1 MILKQVI
8 RYENA
13 PAIEATWVLR
23 TQLPDVDVPASPALY
38 DGDGKEVVPAV
49 EAHTRPGEVVETVVR
64 CHAYSNHP
72 DQIAQ
77 LRADLGAD
85 AAQYEEMIAEVAA
98 TYTPPTPEPA
108 PVPPTCTR
116 RQGRLALLQA
126 GHLVAVESAITAI
139 ADPAQRM
146 AAQIEYEADTWE
158 RDNAFLQAMWA
169 QLCGTPEQLHDLF
182 RLAVT
187 L

>member
-1 MILKQVI
+1 MILQQLI
-8 RYENA
+8 RYTNA
-13 PAIEATWVLR
+13 DAIEATWV
-23 TQLPDVDVPASPALY
+23 DES
-38 DGDGKEVVPAV
+38 GAV
-49 EAHTRPGEVVETVVR
+49 IH

-72 DQIAQ
+72 EQMAQ

-85 AAQYEEMIAEVAA
+85 AAQYEALIAEVEA
-98 TYTPPTPEPA
+98 TYVPPEPEPA
-108 PVPPTCTR
+108 PVPASCLR

-126 GHLVAVESAITAI
+126 GKLGDVEAAIAAIT
-139 ADPAQRM
+139 DPVQRM

-158 RDNAFLQAMWA
+158 RGNAFLQAMWA
-169 QLCGTPEQLHDLF
+169 GLGGTEPELDDLF